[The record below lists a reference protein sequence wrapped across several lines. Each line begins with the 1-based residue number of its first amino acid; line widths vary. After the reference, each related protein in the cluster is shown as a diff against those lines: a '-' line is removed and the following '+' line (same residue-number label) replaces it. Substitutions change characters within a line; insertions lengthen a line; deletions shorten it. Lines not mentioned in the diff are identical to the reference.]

1 MVDNAAPFD
10 HTPPPVLTSTA
21 PVAAPVLGIDFG
33 TSNSAA
39 AYMDANGQLQEV
51 PLGQGRAE
59 MPTAL
64 FFDAETH
71 AVLYGHEAMQAY
83 LSGAEGRLLR
93 ALKSLLGSPLMDEVT
108 SVNGEAMRFFDI
120 VVLFFKE
127 LKRRSEAY
135 VGQPITRAV
144 LGRPV
149 HFVDEDPARDA
160 QAQDAL
166 GRAAREAGFTDFSFQ
181 LEPIAA
187 ALDHEQRLSGETTV
201 LVVDIGGGTSDFTVI
216 RLHPARS
223 RQADRVGDILATTG
237 VHIGGTNFDRLLD
250 LDRVMPLM
258 GYRHTDAAGRPVP
271 SSVFF
276 DLSTWHL
283 IHQAYS
289 RKSMLFAQS
298 LGTHYANRH
307 LHARLMDALHGQH
320 GHRLLAGV
328 EAAKIA
334 CSQSGQ
340 PAQVLLDCLLPD
352 PPNPSAPAAPGAAP
366 QPLSA
371 WMDADSLAQA
381 LQPALAQVVAC
392 AQLCVQRSGLD
403 AVDEVYLTGG
413 SSALRPLVDALQ
425 QAMPQAKLV
434 PGNRFGGVAAGLAVT
449 GWNL

>member
-1 MVDNAAPFD
+1 M
-10 HTPPPVLTSTA
+10 
-21 PVAAPVLGIDFG
+21 LGIDFG

-39 AYMDANGQLQEV
+39 AYMDASGQLQEV
-51 PLGQGRAE
+51 PLGRGRAE

-71 AVLYGHEAMQAY
+71 TVLYGHEAMQAY

-127 LKRRSEAY
+127 LKRRSEAH
-135 VGQPITRAV
+135 VGQTITRAV

-166 GRAAREAGFTDFSFQ
+166 GRAARQAGFTDFSFQ

-223 RQADRVGDILATTG
+223 RQADRTSDILATTG

-250 LDRVMPLM
+250 LDRVMPHM
-258 GYRHTDAAGRPVP
+258 GYRHADAAGRPVP

-307 LHARLMDALHGQH
+307 LHARLMDALHNQH

-328 EAAKIA
+328 EVAKIA

-340 PAQVLLDCLLPD
+340 PAQVSLDYLLPD
-352 PPNPSAPAAPGAAP
+352 PPVPGVAAQA
-366 QPLSA
+366 LSA
-371 WMDADSLAQA
+371 WVDADTMAHA
-381 LQPALAQVVAC
+381 LQPALEQVVAC

-403 AVDEVYLTGG
+403 RVDEVYLTGG

-425 QAMPQAKLV
+425 QAMPGAKLV
-434 PGNRFGGVAAGLAVT
+434 AGNRFGGVAAGLAVT
-449 GWNL
+449 GLAA